1 MIQYVTKRKTR
12 VYGHLE
18 GSPPFRRSC
27 ALERRCRRSGEH
39 GCMDAGRPGPAMD
52 LLDGKTQG
60 KGKTMHGF
68 FGSYYYYFTLMKR
81 M

>member
-1 MIQYVTKRKTR
+1 
-12 VYGHLE
+12 
-18 GSPPFRRSC
+18 
-27 ALERRCRRSGEH
+27 
-39 GCMDAGRPGPAMD
+39 MDAGRPGPAMD
-52 LLDGKTQG
+52 LLDGKTQGKG